1 MVRAGAR
8 PSSPASCRPANPND
22 DRAVPRGLGPRDRAQ
37 PTSGAPDGPFDERRT
52 GLDHVGFAVDNREA
66 LDAWQAR
73 LADLGVEHSPVED
86 TASGSALVFRDPDQ
100 IQLEMWWTKPR
111 VG

>member
-1 MVRAGAR
+1 M
-8 PSSPASCRPANPND
+8 
-22 DRAVPRGLGPRDRAQ
+22 
-37 PTSGAPDGPFDERRT
+37 
-52 GLDHVGFAVDNREA
+52 GFAVDNREA

-86 TASGSALVFRDPDQ
+86 TASGSVLVFRDPDQ